1 MPAIPDSRL
10 RHRSRFA
17 RADSTFAELPR
28 DKKRYRR
35 DAKGMPTDSSMPP
48 RNVDRFSSISAEEA
62 SGTDAAS
69 AAATAAVQALIPH
82 RTRELAITYGL
93 GARLHHGERHWD
105 DIRDELAR
113 GWERLR
119 GAERA
124 SWSQVEADV
133 EGAWRLVLAD

>member
-1 MPAIPDSRL
+1 
-10 RHRSRFA
+10 
-17 RADSTFAELPR
+17 
-28 DKKRYRR
+28 
-35 DAKGMPTDSSMPP
+35 MPP
-48 RNVDRFSSISAEEA
+48 RNVDWLSCFIADEA
-62 SGTDAAS
+62 READPAS
-69 AAATAAVQALIPH
+69 AAATLHSSSISH

-119 GAERA
+119 GAEQVA
-124 SWSQVEADV
+124 WNQVEGDV